1 MRIIV
6 TAPSGV
12 EGLLRKEM
20 NRLGYADGL
29 TAGKGGVS
37 FEGSALDVARCNVL
51 IRQGERVM
59 VELGSFPA
67 ATFEELFQGTK
78 ALPWEEWLGEAAAFP
93 VAGRS
98 VRSALFSVSDCQAI
112 VKKAIVERLK
122 GKYKK
127 TTWFPET
134 GPVYQVEFRIT
145 NDVASIM
152 LDTSGDGLHKRG
164 WRKLGSQAPLKE
176 TIAAVMLTLS
186 NWRPEQVLVDPM
198 CGTGTILIEGALKAL
213 GAAPGLNRG
222 FAGEK
227 WPQVPAEVWKQAR
240 EEGAQTAADRQRE
253 RGAALADMRLE
264 GYDVDGDALSMA
276 RYHARLAGVEKYIH
290 FQQRDVKDFRSQKKY
305 GAVITNPA
313 YGERLG
319 DAGQAA
325 ALYRVMGR
333 AFAPLDTWSFY
344 ILTSHTGFEEAF
356 GRKATKNTKL
366 YNGRLECRL
375 YQYHGPRPATTVQGV
390 RSPKHG
396 DL

>member
-1 MRIIV
+1 MKIIV

-20 NRLGYADGL
+20 NRLGYAEGL

-37 FEGSALDVARCNVL
+37 FEGGPLDLARCNVL

-59 VELGSFPA
+59 VEVGSFPA
-67 ATFEELFQGTK
+67 GTFEELFQGTK
-78 ALPWEEWLGEAAAFP
+78 ALPWEDWLGEAAAFP

-98 VRSALFSVSDCQAI
+98 VKSKLFSVSDCQAI
-112 VKKAIVERLK
+112 IKKAIVERLK
-122 GKYKK
+122 EKYKK
-127 TTWFPET
+127 TAWFAET

-145 NDVASIM
+145 QDQVSLM

-186 NWRPEQVLVDPM
+186 NWRPEQILVDPM
-198 CGTGTILIEGALKAL
+198 CGTGTILIEGALKTL
-213 GAAPGLNRG
+213 GAAPGLKRS
-222 FAGEK
+222 FASET
-227 WPQVPAEVWKQAR
+227 WPQVPAPLWKQVR
-240 EEGAQTAADRQRE
+240 EGARQAASDRQKERE
-253 RGAALADMRLE
+253 AVLADMRLE
-264 GYDVDGDALSMA
+264 GYDVDADALSMA

-290 FQQRDVKDFRSQKKY
+290 FQQRDIKDFRSSKKY
-305 GAVITNPA
+305 GAIITNPA

-319 DAGQAA
+319 DAVQAA
-325 ALYRVMGR
+325 ELYKVMGR
-333 AFAPLDTWSFY
+333 VFAPLETWSYY
-344 ILTSHTGFEEAF
+344 ILTSHQGFETAF

-375 YQYHGPRPATTVQGV
+375 YQYHGPRP
-390 RSPKHG
+390 S
-396 DL
+396 

>member
-1 MRIIV
+1 MKIIV

-20 NRLGYADGL
+20 DRLGYAEGL

-37 FEGSALDVARCNVL
+37 FEGKALDLARCNILV
-51 IRQGERVM
+51 RQGERVM
-59 VELGSFPA
+59 VEIGSFPA
-67 ATFEELFQGTK
+67 VTFEELFQGTK
-78 ALPWEEWLGEAAAFP
+78 ALPWEDWLGETAAFP

-98 VRSALFSVSDCQAI
+98 VKSQLFSVSDCQAI

-122 GKYKK
+122 AKYKK
-127 TTWFPET
+127 TTWFAET

-145 NDVASIM
+145 QDQVSIM

-164 WRKLGSQAPLKE
+164 WRKLGAQAPLKE

-186 NWRPEQVLVDPM
+186 NWRPEQILVDPM

-213 GAAPGLNRG
+213 GIAPGVNRA
-222 FAGEK
+222 FASEK
-227 WPQVPAEVWKQAR
+227 WPQVPAALWKQVR
-240 EEGAQTAADRQRE
+240 EEARQAAAERQRE
-253 RGAALADMRLE
+253 REAVLADMRLE
-264 GYDVDGDALSMA
+264 GYDIDADALSMA
-276 RYHARLAGVEKYIH
+276 RYHAKLAGVEKYIH
-290 FQQRDVKDFRSQKKY
+290 FQQRDIRDFRSSKKY
-305 GAVITNPA
+305 GAIITNPA

-325 ALYRVMGR
+325 ALYQVMGEV
-333 AFAPLDTWSFY
+333 FAPLETWSFY
-344 ILTSHTGFEEAF
+344 ILTSHQGFEAAF

-375 YQYHGPRPATTVQGV
+375 YQYHGPRPP
-390 RSPKHG
+390 R
-396 DL
+396 